1 MPPVQ
6 QRYQPRRYEEDESDG
21 VSIRRRIVKWL
32 IILLIP
38 LILWQAWRM
47 VSSSRQLAKVR
58 TLQGQMAQAK
68 DLKPEERQ
76 ALFKDMRTA
85 MNNLS
90 PAQKKLLSSERQAK
104 QIQELKNYVALSKAE
119 QRKYLDSRIN
129 MMQQMTRANQGA
141 GPMGPSGGRN
151 GMGSA
156 NGPGGSG
163 GQRSPEQIEHAKR
176 ERLDHSSPEFRALN
190 DRFRNDL
197 TQRMRERGISP
208 PPGRGG

>member
-1 MPPVQ
+1 MPPLP
-6 QRYQPRRYEEDESDG
+6 QRYQPRRYEKDESDG

-129 MMQQMTRANQGA
+129 MMHQMTKANQGA